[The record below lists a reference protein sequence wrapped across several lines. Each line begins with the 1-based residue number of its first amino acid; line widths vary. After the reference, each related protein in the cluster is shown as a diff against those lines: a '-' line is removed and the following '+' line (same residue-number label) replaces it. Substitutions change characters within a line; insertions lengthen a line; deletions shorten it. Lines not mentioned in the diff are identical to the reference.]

1 MNDLFESAKLST
13 VDQKLNEIKEGVYR
27 ESNVVLGK
35 AKGFG
40 HVLPAKTQTK
50 DFAFGVKESASTSAK
65 NLLYPEDDGT
75 ELKSVW
81 SGMLDGFMNRGCKPA
96 HSLWILSVAIL
107 LATLLTQP
115 PPHTQPR
122 HLPEEPPRV
131 PSFRTSG
138 PSLQVGRHA
147 H

>member
-1 MNDLFESAKLST
+1 MRDLPYLTPLLFLQVNDLFQSAKFSA
-13 VDQKLNEIKEGVYR
+13 VDQTLNDIKERSYR

-75 ELKSVW
+75 DLKCV
-81 SGMLDGFMNRGCKPA
+81 GGR
-96 HSLWILSVAIL
+96 
-107 LATLLTQP
+107 TL
-115 PPHTQPR
+115 
-122 HLPEEPPRV
+122 
-131 PSFRTSG
+131 
-138 PSLQVGRHA
+138 
-147 H
+147 